1 MAYLPQITCLN
12 CLNEIIPKY
21 DFNNFSEKIN
31 YIFIKRKNINQGDLN
46 KGVTGLLN
54 SGGGLIFI
62 VNELANGQIR
72 SGFKRNTL
80 LDLIES
86 YFEVK

>member
-1 MAYLPQITCLN
+1 MAYLPQTTCLN

-21 DFNNFSEKIN
+21 DFKNFSEKIN

-62 VNELANGQIR
+62 VNEHDNNQIL
-72 SGFKRNTL
+72 SGFEPNTMVK
-80 LDLIES
+80 LIE
-86 YFEVK
+86 